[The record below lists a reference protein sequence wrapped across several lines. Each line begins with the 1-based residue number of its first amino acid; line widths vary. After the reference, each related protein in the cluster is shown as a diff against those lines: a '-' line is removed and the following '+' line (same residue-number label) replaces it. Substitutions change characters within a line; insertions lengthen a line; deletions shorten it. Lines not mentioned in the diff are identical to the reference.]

1 MVLVLLIIVLAFEN
15 EEISRA
21 EDDEKDTQRDGHIDV
36 IEWWSW
42 WLWSRSKGLGRGFV
56 LLLRVGNEAEEEV
69 LCGVVK
75 YWKIGPFSAA
85 QHQQKNERK
94 SAL

>member
-69 LCGVVK
+69 LCRGC
-75 YWKIGPFSAA
+75 
-85 QHQQKNERK
+85 
-94 SAL
+94 